1 MWSSSSRLLM
11 WATGRFGPSLF
22 VAALFA
28 LHPINVESG
37 RTDCKSARMSC
48 ASMFFFLTLWAC
60 GWYARKPD
68 WKRYLAVAAL
78 QRQNW

>member
-1 MWSSSSRLLM
+1 MNVVLLFLLLM

-22 VAALFA
+22 VAALLA
-28 LHPINVESG
+28 LHPISVESVG
-37 RTDCKSARMSC
+37 WIAERKNVL
-48 ASMFFFLTLWAC
+48 SMMFFLTQWAC

-68 WKRYLAVAAL
+68 WKRYLAVPAL